1 MSATLPPAADLERP
15 SDFGEFWRHTEA
27 APRPASVLPEAE
39 VPLQLLTPEQHA
51 RRLRLRRAVGGV
63 MLSLLAFTTLAACVY
78 VVKGRHAPS
87 SDTGIAAKPVSAA
100 ANGREPAR
108 APATAP
114 MAQPATIALMAQ
126 PAMIAPM
133 AQPAMI
139 APMAQPA
146 MIAPMAQPAMI
157 APMAQP
163 AMIAPMAQPV
173 TIAPPSG
180 ADQALALA
188 PPPMATVATLE
199 AWSRLAGQLSFADR
213 QRVEQD
219 LSRSSVKGARAT
231 QEAAR
236 LELALLWRATARRA
250 KAQKVLMSLARTAAD
265 PLVKKYAIETLS
277 SA

>member
-146 MIAPMAQPAMI
+146 MIAPMAQP
-157 APMAQP
+157 
-163 AMIAPMAQPV
+163 V

>member
-1 MSATLPPAADLERP
+1 
-15 SDFGEFWRHTEA
+15 
-27 APRPASVLPEAE
+27 
-39 VPLQLLTPEQHA
+39 
-51 RRLRLRRAVGGV
+51 LRRAVGGV

-114 MAQPATIALMAQ
+114 MAQPATIAL
-126 PAMIAPM
+126 M

>member
-1 MSATLPPAADLERP
+1 
-15 SDFGEFWRHTEA
+15 
-27 APRPASVLPEAE
+27 VLPEAE

-114 MAQPATIALMAQ
+114 MAQPATIAL
-126 PAMIAPM
+126 
-133 AQPAMI
+133 
-139 APMAQPA
+139 MAQPA

>member
-133 AQPAMI
+133 AQP
-139 APMAQPA
+139 
-146 MIAPMAQPAMI
+146 
-157 APMAQP
+157 
-163 AMIAPMAQPV
+163 V